1 MELLYDMYWCFISPL
16 IGYPKLALR
25 KQCHL
30 VLPSSRPSANDLR
43 ILFITVWIAD
53 LTVVYRK
60 KVLTRFLFVFM
71 CAYTQPNLVSV
82 KWKGEYE

>member
-1 MELLYDMYWCFISPL
+1 M
-16 IGYPKLALR
+16 
-25 KQCHL
+25 
-30 VLPSSRPSANDLR
+30 NDLR

-82 KWKGEYE
+82 KWKGEYG